1 MRLAG
6 TLIISMVVLA
16 RLAVAAPE
24 PIVICQYNVENYL
37 DAPPMRPG
45 QKSVTRAKPEKQ
57 IEALIRVINEIHPD
71 ILGVCEMGS
80 IERFTDFKKRLT
92 AAGLAYADSEYV
104 AGPDEDRH
112 LALVSR
118 FPIVARQSL
127 TNIPFELNGQPQK
140 VRRGFLDVTIE
151 VNPQYRLRMIGV
163 HFKSKLAAP
172 EGEALIRR
180 HEAQK
185 LRQHVE
191 KIIAEDGNVN
201 LVVYGDF
208 NDSKNEPM
216 FQEVSGVRGTPS
228 YLADLWAKD
237 SFGDRWTHYWRAAD
251 LYSRFDYIFVSP
263 ALFREVIKAK
273 STVYRSSQWN
283 EASDHRPVFATII
296 PVNK

>member
-1 MRLAG
+1 
-6 TLIISMVVLA
+6 
-16 RLAVAAPE
+16 
-24 PIVICQYNVENYL
+24 
-37 DAPPMRPG
+37 MRPG

-57 IEALIRVINEIHPD
+57 IEALIRVIKEIHPD

>member
-1 MRLAG
+1 
-6 TLIISMVVLA
+6 
-16 RLAVAAPE
+16 
-24 PIVICQYNVENYL
+24 
-37 DAPPMRPG
+37 
-45 QKSVTRAKPEKQ
+45 
-57 IEALIRVINEIHPD
+57 
-71 ILGVCEMGS
+71 
-80 IERFTDFKKRLT
+80 
-92 AAGLAYADSEYV
+92 
-104 AGPDEDRH
+104 
-112 LALVSR
+112 
-118 FPIVARQSL
+118 
-127 TNIPFELNGQPQK
+127 
-140 VRRGFLDVTIE
+140 
-151 VNPQYRLRMIGV
+151 
-163 HFKSKLAAP
+163 
-172 EGEALIRR
+172 
-180 HEAQK
+180 
-185 LRQHVE
+185 VE